1 VARRGEIVGA
11 VDFGSRDVRVLIGQR
26 DRDGAIQILGHGM
39 APGRGCVMQGV
50 IQDHGAAQRA
60 LKQALAMAEKEA
72 GAKVPRLI
80 CGMNGSTVESHIREG
95 RAQLDKDS
103 VELRHMEEALEMA
116 SRNVLSPGK
125 KVCSSISSQE
135 WYVDDLRV
143 SDPIGIRGSVLKTR
157 VHFALLPSVIED
169 NINTVIESQ
178 GREVEDVIYVPIAGA
193 MGCLTPEDME
203 LGVCVVDMGRS
214 TCGISIYRDRR
225 ILQTHSFEWG
235 GFHITRD
242 VAAGLQISFEEA
254 LELIME
260 YGIADS
266 LLREFGGSNVYQL
279 EATTGRAYSTESD
292 KTTAHIKLKSAVRGA
307 PSIADRYELEEIIFE
322 RSKELLGAVYEHLD
336 RKNHLDNL
344 IRGIVMIGGSAG
356 IRNMD
361 ALATMVFE
369 APARVGI
376 PDGIDVLPPQVG
388 APEWVPG
395 VGMLK
400 HGFDY
405 RDAIR
410 SGRIQQQR
418 GLVGGTV
425 HSIGGFF
432 SKYFF

>member
-1 VARRGEIVGA
+1 MARRGDIVGA
-11 VDFGSRDVRVLIGQR
+11 VDFGSRDVRVLIGQKGY
-26 DRDGAIQILGHGM
+26 DGAITILGHGM

-60 LKQALAMAEKEA
+60 LKQALVMAEKEA
-72 GAKVPRLI
+72 GTKVPKLI

-95 RAQLDKDS
+95 RAQLDKES
-103 VELRHMEEALEMA
+103 VDLRHMEEALEMA
-116 SRNVLSPGK
+116 SRNILAPGK

-135 WYVDDLRV
+135 WYVDDMRV

-169 NINTVIESQ
+169 NINTVVESQ

-254 LELIME
+254 LELILE
-260 YGIADS
+260 YGIAES
-266 LLREFGGSNVYQL
+266 LLRQMSDSNVYQL
-279 EATTGRAYSTESD
+279 EGTTGRAFAAEREQ
-292 KTTAHIKLKSAVRGA
+292 TAHIKLKSAVRGA
-307 PSIADRYELEEIIFE
+307 PSVADRYDLEMIIFE
-322 RSKELLGAVYEHLD
+322 RAKELMNAIYDHLD

-344 IRGIVMIGGSAG
+344 IRGIVLIGGSAG
-356 IRNMD
+356 INNMD
-361 ALATMVFE
+361 ALATSVFQ
-369 APARVGI
+369 APARVGV
-376 PDGIDVLPPQVG
+376 PDGIDVLPPHV
-388 APEWVPG
+388 ASPEWVPG

-405 RDAIR
+405 RDAVR
-410 SGRIQQQR
+410 SGRIERQR
-418 GLVGGTV
+418 GFVGGIF
-425 HSIGGFF
+425 HGIGGFF
-432 SKYFF
+432 GKYFF